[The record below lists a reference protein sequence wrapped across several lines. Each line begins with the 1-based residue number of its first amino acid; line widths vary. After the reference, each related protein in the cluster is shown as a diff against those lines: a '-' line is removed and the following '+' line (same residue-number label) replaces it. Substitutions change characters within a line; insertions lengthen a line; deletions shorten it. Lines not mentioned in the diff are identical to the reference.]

1 MPPLAQ
7 SANAEAIAG
16 ESSAVP
22 LEDEYLEGIVQV
34 LPTVEFCART
44 AEAPK
49 PTERS
54 KESILRVAQKIGVY
68 ETISTRNTVCPYTT
82 PLNCHIS
89 IESLWSR
96 GVVLPPHDGDTAN
109 NLCGWKQ
116 FVRRRSRLQP
126 KHLK

>member
-1 MPPLAQ
+1 VPPLAQ

-22 LEDEYLEGIVQV
+22 LEDAYLEEIVQV

-54 KESILRVAQKIGVY
+54 KESILRVTQKTGVY
-68 ETISTRNTVCPYTT
+68 ETISTRDTVCPYTT
-82 PLNCHIS
+82 PLNCHSS

-96 GVVLPPHDGDTAN
+96 CVVLPHDGDILQTIYVDGN
-109 NLCGWKQ
+109 NLSVGDLGCS
-116 FVRRRSRLQP
+116 RST
-126 KHLK
+126 

>member
-1 MPPLAQ
+1 MSKCVCLVYDQPSENTTVPPLEQ

-22 LEDEYLEGIVQV
+22 LKVLYLEGIVQV

-54 KESILRVAQKIGVY
+54 KESILKTTQRMAVF
-68 ETISTRNTVCPYTT
+68 ETFSRRGLEYPYTN
-82 PLNCHIS
+82 P
-89 IESLWSR
+89 
-96 GVVLPPHDGDTAN
+96 
-109 NLCGWKQ
+109 
-116 FVRRRSRLQP
+116 
-126 KHLK
+126 

>member
-7 SANAEAIAG
+7 SANAEAMAG

-22 LEDEYLEGIVQV
+22 LEDVYLEGIVHV

-54 KESILRVAQKIGVY
+54 RESILTVTQGMAVD
-68 ETISTRNTVCPYTT
+68 ETVSRRGIEYPYTN
-82 PLNCHIS
+82 P
-89 IESLWSR
+89 
-96 GVVLPPHDGDTAN
+96 
-109 NLCGWKQ
+109 
-116 FVRRRSRLQP
+116 
-126 KHLK
+126 